1 MIISPKAMGYI
12 NSRGLDINDPRT
24 NIPMESYDSYN
35 SIFANYGIYKK
46 STMEDKVC
54 VGDIK
59 STVMGGSSSLYFEF
73 ASLYNE
79 NNTSDY
85 YKRDMDLLEYTPEE
99 LNSVLRSTFENE
111 PVDLLKL
118 SNNEYVINQNGRH
131 RVNLLK
137 INYLGE
143 MQNCTFPE
151 EINAIREK
159 YSIPAKVHEID
170 KIKTLSNYILK
181 KIDNEKFFLS
191 NEYDSNYNKTGK
203 TSLRVGK
210 DKIVLSDEE
219 LLEFTRDELQK
230 HPGTLDNLAIDS
242 AYNKELK
249 DFMSKYFT
257 QIKGYEDFEKL
268 QNRFIQ
274 GIEEQKR
281 QTQEDVQQKT
291 IKKDNIDDISI

>member
-24 NIPMESYDSYN
+24 NISMESYDTYN
-35 SIFANYGIYKK
+35 SIFANYGLYKK

-59 STVMGGSSSLYFEF
+59 STVMGGSSSLYSEF

-79 NNTSDY
+79 NNASDY

>member
-1 MIISPKAMGYI
+1 MIISSKAMDYI

-281 QTQEDVQQKT
+281 QTQEDVQQKS

>member
-1 MIISPKAMGYI
+1 MIISSKAMDYI